1 MPSFM
6 SSFRRDSAH
15 GKASSSGPSPTP
27 SPTRKTSVPLHV
39 LCERCRKVSKECSAL
54 DWLQR
59 PRGQPPPSW
68 PTLSLSTVAQLSQS
82 APSCHFCKM
91 VFAKLQRAAEM
102 GIRPTGDA
110 GVYFC
115 LETQKGTD
123 ILVRMVLDKGKMK
136 SAEGGRTFAT
146 FRLQT
151 YNSEFRSYVFRAF
164 MG

>member
-1 MPSFM
+1 
-6 SSFRRDSAH
+6 
-15 GKASSSGPSPTP
+15 
-27 SPTRKTSVPLHV
+27 
-39 LCERCRKVSKECSAL
+39 
-54 DWLQR
+54 
-59 PRGQPPPSW
+59 
-68 PTLSLSTVAQLSQS
+68 
-82 APSCHFCKM
+82 M
-91 VFAKLQRAAEM
+91 VFAKLQRAAEL
-102 GIRPTGDA
+102 GVRPTGDA